1 MLMNLTATILS
12 VVLAVGF
19 LGSGAL
25 KLIGNKTS
33 LQMRDAVAIGAQL
46 WRAIGALE
54 VAAAVGL
61 LVGLAVP
68 PVGIAAAVGL
78 SLLLVG
84 AIVAHLRANDGRNVG
99 PAALLL
105 VLTVA
110 LSVIRIVSG

>member
-1 MLMNLTATILS
+1 MNLTATILS

-33 LQMRDAVAIGAQL
+33 LQMRDAVAVGAQL

-54 VAAAVGL
+54 VTAAVGL

-68 PVGIAAAVGL
+68 AAGIAAAAGL
-78 SLLLVG
+78 SLLMVG
-84 AIVAHLRANDGRNVG
+84 AIVEHLRANDARNAG

-110 LSVIRIVSG
+110 LMGIRIVSR

>member
-1 MLMNLTATILS
+1 MNLTATILS

-33 LQMRDAVAIGAQL
+33 LQMRDAVAVGAQL

-54 VAAAVGL
+54 VTAAVGL

-68 PVGIAAAVGL
+68 AAGIAAAAGL
-78 SLLLVG
+78 SLLMVG
-84 AIVAHLRANDGRNVG
+84 AIVEHLRANDARNAG
-99 PAALLL
+99 PAGLLL

-110 LSVIRIVSG
+110 LMGIRIVSR

>member
-1 MLMNLTATILS
+1 MNLTATILS

-33 LQMRDAVAIGAQL
+33 LQMRDAVAVGAQL

-54 VAAAVGL
+54 VTAAVGL

-68 PVGIAAAVGL
+68 AAGIAAAAVIL
-78 SLLLVG
+78 ALAAFLIYNRRRRVTLQSQTSLG
-84 AIVAHLRANDGRNVG
+84 SPR
-99 PAALLL
+99 
-105 VLTVA
+105 
-110 LSVIRIVSG
+110 